1 MPVAVTSDTILILG
15 DDPEIAFGVDA
26 ESPLGPMWPGRRFLT
41 VSNMRNSHVPTS
53 KVEAVRRLPA
63 FAACTDKELVALCQE
78 ADELDFLPGAQLM
91 REGDRSGEVFLIL
104 SGRVSVVHC
113 GAVIASVGSGE
124 TVGEMG
130 IIDSGPRSASVMAET
145 PVRALVFGRRQVGGL
160 LDQVGPARA
169 VARILSHRLRRANDA
184 GTPLLSPV
192 A

>member
-1 MPVAVTSDTILILG
+1 
-15 DDPEIAFGVDA
+15 
-26 ESPLGPMWPGRRFLT
+26 
-41 VSNMRNSHVPTS
+41 MRNSYIPTS

-63 FAACTDKELVALCQE
+63 FAGCTDRELAGLCQE

-91 REGDRSGEVFLIL
+91 REGERSGEVFLIL

-113 GAVIASVGSGE
+113 GAVIASVGPGE

-130 IIDSGPRSASVMAET
+130 IIDSGPRSASVVAET

-160 LDQVGPARA
+160 LDQAGPAKV
-169 VARILSHRLRRANDA
+169 VARILSHRLRLANEA
-184 GTPLLSPV
+184 GSPRLSPV